1 MPDPTTLANPALLE
15 VSELTVEF
23 DTDDGVVKA
32 VDRVSFD
39 VRARE
44 TLAIV
49 GESGSGKSVTALSI
63 MRLVPIPPGRI
74 RGAVRLAGRDLLS
87 LSADEMRR
95 VRGKEVAMV
104 FQDPMTAL
112 NPVFSIGS
120 QITESLELHE
130 GLSKTAA
137 RARAAELLGLVGI
150 GDGTRRLDDYP
161 HEFSGGQRQRIMIA
175 MALACSPK
183 LLIADEP
190 TTALDVTIQAQILD
204 LLSKLQ
210 QEFDAGI
217 IMITHDLGVVA
228 RVADRIAVMYAG
240 RIVEQGTAEEIFASP
255 RHPYTWGL
263 LDSIPRLDGDRS
275 AALIP
280 IPGSPPSLIN
290 RPPGCAFHPR
300 CPAMRPICQNDVPE
314 LRTVGGEHRSA
325 CLRAEEAWNER
336 LALVGA
342 S

>member
-1 MPDPTTLANPALLE
+1 MNLGAGGGSALLH
-15 VSELTVEF
+15 VTDLSVEF

-39 VRARE
+39 VRAGE

-63 MRLVPIPPGRI
+63 MRLVPTPPGRI
-74 RGAVRLAGRDLLS
+74 RGAVRLDGRDLLA
-87 LSADEMRR
+87 LTGDEMRR
-95 VRGKEVAMV
+95 VRGNEIAMV

-130 GLSKTAA
+130 GLSRSTA
-137 RARAAELLGLVGI
+137 RDRAAELLGLVGI
-150 GDGTRRLDDYP
+150 GDGARRLSDYP

-204 LLSKLQ
+204 LLAKLQ
-210 QEFDAGI
+210 REFDAGI
-217 IMITHDLGVVA
+217 IIITHDLGVVA

-240 RIVEQGTAEEIFASP
+240 RIVEQGTAEEIFAAP

-290 RPPGCAFHPR
+290 RPAGCAFHPR
-300 CPAMRPICQNDVPE
+300 CPAMREICQTEVPE

-325 CLRAEEAWNER
+325 CLRAEDAWNER